1 MRCDPSGYDRLY
13 EPILRRYHRAS
24 RRAVALEYCVT
35 SVGDGHGT
43 TDDGALRH
51 DQIVAHHNNLL
62 CKIYH
67 PDTELVIKGA
77 KDISFS

>member
-1 MRCDPSGYDRLY
+1 MTHLVIAGYMSQYFVD
-13 EPILRRYHRAS
+13 ITA
-24 RRAVALEYCVT
+24 RRAVALRYLVT
-35 SVGDGHGT
+35 LVCDDHST
-43 TDDGALRH
+43 THDGALRQ

-62 CKIYH
+62 CKVYH